1 MRELELE
8 LLIGD
13 VFECGEY
20 QLTVIDIEETDVSL
34 KIIPLTKEAE
44 ATLPSEGNLKIST
57 ENSPNSLRYD
67 LLPR

>member
-1 MRELELE
+1 MREVELELS
-8 LLIGD
+8 IGD

-44 ATLPSEGNLKIST
+44 AALPSQGNLKIST